1 MKSNAERPASPDVC
15 AIIVCAGK
23 GERTGLNYNKV
34 LHYLGQKTVI
44 ELVLDAFAASDA
56 SRAVIVC
63 SPEDEARIKELAAP
77 YKDVSLCYGGATR
90 AQSVRNGLRAQP
102 CDVAVIHDG
111 ARPFASPA
119 LINACIR
126 SAVRNGSGIAAV
138 KSVDTVKRVQNGKVS
153 SLPRAELYN
162 TQTPQAFAYADIMQ
176 AYDGACDGCTDDAEV
191 YELAGFSPVLVEGE
205 YSNVKITN
213 VGDLVK
219 STPVGARVGIGFDVH
234 RLTDGRPLILGGVAI
249 PYNKGLDGH
258 SDADVLV
265 HAVMDALLSA
275 AGLPDIGVL
284 FPDTDDRYLGVSSM
298 LLLDEVVARVT
309 VGHRIN
315 NVSAVVMAQAPKL
328 AGFIDAIRKSLS
340 ARLGISADSVNVSAT
355 TTEHMGIIGNGAAIA
370 ASASCML
377 TENHG

>member
-126 SAVRNGSGIAAV
+126 SAVRSGSGIAAV
-138 KSVDTVKRVQNGKVS
+138 KSVDTVKR
-153 SLPRAELYN
+153 
-162 TQTPQAFAYADIMQ
+162 
-176 AYDGACDGCTDDAEV
+176 
-191 YELAGFSPVLVEGE
+191 
-205 YSNVKITN
+205 
-213 VGDLVK
+213 
-219 STPVGARVGIGFDVH
+219 
-234 RLTDGRPLILGGVAI
+234 
-249 PYNKGLDGH
+249 
-258 SDADVLV
+258 
-265 HAVMDALLSA
+265 
-275 AGLPDIGVL
+275 GVL
-284 FPDTDDRYLGVSSM
+284 
-298 LLLDEVVARVT
+298 ARSRRR
-309 VGHRIN
+309 RIFKRQN
-315 NVSAVVMAQAPKL
+315 NQRRRP
-328 AGFIDAIRKSLS
+328 R
-340 ARLGISADSVNVSAT
+340 
-355 TTEHMGIIGNGAAIA
+355 
-370 ASASCML
+370 
-377 TENHG
+377 